1 MEGTSAQCC
10 WILPFK
16 LRVHEN
22 NQQNLISTL
31 TLYAAFTV
39 LEQRGVHV
47 FKLGFLILEV
57 YQVKH
62 DKQKIEQLG
71 EERS

>member
-1 MEGTSAQCC
+1 MLLDSSLQITCPRKQ
-10 WILPFK
+10 PTK
-16 LRVHEN
+16 LN
-22 NQQNLISTL
+22 KYSYTL
-31 TLYAAFTV
+31 KSAFTV
-39 LEQRGVHV
+39 LEQLGVHV